1 MKRGGIS
8 AAAVAALLGFMA
20 GRGCESQPTL
30 QGVEER
36 NRDTVRIVRIVRTD
50 TLTVAAPAAR
60 ATRVRDT
67 MILTVDS
74 GSMERRTDS
83 DSLRWF
89 LPREEKVYADSLYR
103 AVVSGIGVSLD
114 SITVWPRRETI
125 TILPKRDDKRWIV
138 GPSAGLMWDGRKVS
152 PCIGVSVTYRFAAF

>member
-36 NRDTVRIVRIVRTD
+36 NRDTVRIVRTD

-83 DSLRWF
+83 DSLRLF
-89 LPREEKVYADSLYR
+89 LPREEKVYADSLYH

-138 GPSAGLMWDGRKVS
+138 GPSVGLMWDGRKVS